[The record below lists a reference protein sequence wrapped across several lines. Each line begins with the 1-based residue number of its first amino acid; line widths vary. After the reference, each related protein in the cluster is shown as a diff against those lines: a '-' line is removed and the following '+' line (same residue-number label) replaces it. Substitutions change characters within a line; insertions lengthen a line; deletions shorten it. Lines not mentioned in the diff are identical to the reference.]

1 MKKKLVKKFH
11 EETRNFEARKNLKK
25 DSPKKNFIQFSFL
38 FGTKKIKREKNLD
51 AIKGNKQSSL
61 SKK

>member
-25 DSPKKNFIQFSFL
+25 DSPKKKFHSIQLPFWNQENQK
-38 FGTKKIKREKNLD
+38 GKKFRCNQRK
-51 AIKGNKQSSL
+51 
-61 SKK
+61 